1 MLTCFFSLTSY
12 LKRTQAV
19 SVLPC
24 GNVALYHML
33 NAHLFFSLTSYLKRT
48 QAVSVLPCGN
58 VVLYHMFN
66 AHLFLQPHIV
76 S

>member
-1 MLTCFFSLTSY
+1 MVRFITYTMLNSFFSLTYY

-24 GNVALYHML
+24 GNVA
-33 NAHLFFSLTSYLKRT
+33 F
-48 QAVSVLPCGN
+48 
-58 VVLYHMFN
+58 YHMFN
-66 AHLFLQPHIV
+66 AHLFLQPHIL